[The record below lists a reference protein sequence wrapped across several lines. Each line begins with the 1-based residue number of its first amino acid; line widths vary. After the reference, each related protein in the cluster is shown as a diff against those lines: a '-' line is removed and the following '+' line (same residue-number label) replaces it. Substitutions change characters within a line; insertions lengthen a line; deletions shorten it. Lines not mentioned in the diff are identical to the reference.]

1 MEKLVVFAVMTFLLA
16 PTTAYAYLDPGTGS
30 IILQM
35 LIAGILAAALYVR
48 LFWDRTRQ
56 MISRLFYRR
65 TRTEG
70 NAENPARNGERT
82 DEARK

>member
-1 MEKLVVFAVMTFLLA
+1 MEKLVVFAVLTFLLA

-56 MISRLFYRR
+56 MISRLFHRR

-70 NAENPARNGERT
+70 NGKNPTRSGERA
-82 DEARK
+82 DEATK

>member
-1 MEKLVVFAVMTFLLA
+1 MEKFIAFAVLTFLLA
-16 PTTAYAYLDPGTGS
+16 PTSAYAYLDPGTGS

-56 MISRLFYRR
+56 LFSRLFYRR

-70 NAENPARNGERT
+70 NGENPTRNGERT
-82 DEARK
+82 DEATK